1 MAEDEGETKF
11 RGLMKSLN
19 LDESQLPPYPT
30 NFDELPIEE
39 LAKIKK
45 LIEDQ
50 LGLLF
55 DLLHNKYNADMDSS
69 LTVEGFPRSDIDVMN
84 VRLLRVKIIR
94 LRNDNKALL
103 KVMEKRLE
111 EAFAKHKQDAMDVDD
126 TEEPVVVDHA
136 DATPAETEK
145 IEYTIPFA
153 RVTEVAPDGPAY
165 ALGLR
170 DDDQIILFDND
181 IHAANHERL
190 QNLVKR
196 VAPGKK
202 VPVVV
207 QRGPERLTLTL
218 TPNSWPGRGILGCR
232 VLPL

>member
-1 MAEDEGETKF
+1 MADDDGETKF

-19 LDESQLPPYPT
+19 LDESQLPTYPI
-30 NFDELPIEE
+30 NFGDFTIEE
-39 LAKIKK
+39 LAPIKR

-55 DLLHNKYNADMDSS
+55 DLLHNQYHADMDSN
-69 LTVEGFPRSDIDVMN
+69 LTVNGFPRSDIDVMN

-103 KVMEKRLE
+103 KVMETKLE
-111 EAFAKHKQDAMDVDD
+111 QAFAQHKSDAMAIDD
-126 TEEPVVVDHA
+126 DEPVMVEHS
-136 DATPAETEK
+136 DAAPSPKKA

-153 RVTEVAPDGPAY
+153 RVTEVAPEGPAY

-170 DDDQIILFDND
+170 DDDEIVVFDGD
-181 IHAANHERL
+181 IHAANHDKL
-190 QNLVKR
+190 QALVKR
-196 VAPGKK
+196 VAPGRK
-202 VPVVV
+202 VSVVV
-207 QRGPERLTLTL
+207 QRGSDRVDLTL
-218 TPNSWPGRGILGCR
+218 TPNKWQGRGILGCR

>member
-1 MAEDEGETKF
+1 MADDDGETKF

-19 LDESQLPPYPT
+19 LDESQLPTYPT
-30 NFDELPIEE
+30 NFGDFTIEE
-39 LAKIKK
+39 LAPIKR

-55 DLLHNKYNADMDSS
+55 DLLHNQYHADMDSN
-69 LTVEGFPRSDIDVMN
+69 LTVNGFPRSDIDVMN

-103 KVMEKRLE
+103 KVMETKLE
-111 EAFAKHKQDAMDVDD
+111 QAFAQHKSDAMAIDD
-126 TEEPVVVDHA
+126 DEPVIVEHS
-136 DATPAETEK
+136 DAAPSPKKA

-153 RVTEVAPDGPAY
+153 RVTEVAPEGPAY

-170 DDDQIILFDND
+170 DDDEIVVFDGD
-181 IHAANHERL
+181 IHAANHDKL

-196 VAPGKK
+196 VAPGRK

-207 QRGPERLTLTL
+207 QRGSDRVDLTL
-218 TPNSWPGRGILGCR
+218 TPNKWQGRGILGCR